1 MIPAPLSPFANHLWQ
16 STVFAGAALLLMLML
31 KRNRA
36 HIRYR
41 LWLAAS
47 VKFLV
52 PFSLLLTIGSQFEW
66 RTAPAVAPPLSSAIE
81 QISQPFTPQIHS
93 VATAPTTWPWLPAL
107 VALVWLCGSAAV
119 IFRWR
124 SRWRRVRKA
133 MRTASRLP
141 IQAPVDVMSSAS
153 RLEPG
158 IFGVFRPVLLLPEGI
173 ADRLTPAQFQAILAH
188 EFCHVRRRDN
198 LAAAIH
204 MVVEAVFWFHP
215 IVWWIGARLIE
226 ERELACDEEVLRQGS
241 QPEVYAAGIL
251 NVCKFYLETGLAC
264 ASGVTGADL
273 KKRVEAIMTAR
284 ILHSLT
290 LARKL
295 LLAAAGIAALAIP
308 IVIGIVNAPQIRAQ
322 AQDAAPLKFEVATIK
337 PSKNGGGKGGLEI
350 LPGGGLRMG
359 GVTLRNLI
367 TFAYDIPENRVTGG
381 PRWLG
386 SEAYDIV
393 AKAERVDQADD
404 RPATVV
410 APGTA
415 AWDRVRQ
422 RTQALLAERFALV
435 IHRDVKEGPA
445 YALVVTKNGPKL
457 KESQDQGNPRT
468 MRSFGRIEAQRGTM
482 HMLSALLTNWLGR
495 PVLDRTGLTGTYDYK
510 VEYGQ
515 DHAPVGS
522 AVPSEVPTDANFS
535 GPSIFVALQE
545 QLGLKLESIRA
556 AVETIVIDRAERPS
570 AN

>member
-1 MIPAPLSPFANHLWQ
+1 MIPVHLSPFANHLWQ
-16 STVFAGAALLLMLML
+16 STLFAGVALLLTLAL
-31 KRNRA
+31 KQNRA

-52 PFSLLLTIGSQFEW
+52 PFSLLLRIGSQFEW
-66 RTAPAVAPPLSSAIE
+66 QTAPAVAPPLSSAIE
-81 QISQPFTPQIHS
+81 QIGQPFTSPIS
-93 VATAPTTWPWLPAL
+93 VVTTPAAPMIWSWLP
-107 VALVWLCGSAAV
+107 ALVWLCGFAV
-119 IFRWR
+119 VVFRWWV
-124 SRWRRVRKA
+124 RWRRVRRA

-173 ADRLTPAQFQAILAH
+173 ADRLTSAQFQAILAH

-198 LAAAIH
+198 LSAAIH

-215 IVWWIGARLIE
+215 LVWWIGARLVE
-226 ERELACDEEVLRQGS
+226 EHERACDEEVLRLGS
-241 QPEVYAAGIL
+241 EPEIYAAGIL
-251 NVCKFYLETGLAC
+251 NVCKFYLESGLAC

-273 KKRVEAIMTAR
+273 KKRIEAIMTAR
-284 ILHSLT
+284 ILQRLT

-295 LLAAAGIAALAIP
+295 LLAAAGISALALP
-308 IVIGIVNAPQIRAQ
+308 IVIGIVN

-337 PSKNGGGKGGLEI
+337 PSKSSGGKGGLEI
-350 LPGGGLRMG
+350 LPGGGLKIG
-359 GVTLRNLI
+359 GVTLRHLI

-381 PRWLG
+381 PHWLG
-386 SEAYDIV
+386 SETYDIV
-393 AKAERVDQADD
+393 AKAERADSADD
-404 RPATVV
+404 RPTTVV

-415 AWDRVRQ
+415 AWDRVR
-422 RTQALLAERFALV
+422 RRVQALLAERFALV
-435 IHRDVKEGPA
+435 IHKDSKDGPA

-468 MRSFGRIEAQRGTM
+468 MRLRSAGRIDAQRGTM
-482 HMLSALLTNWLGR
+482 HMLAALLTNWLGR
-495 PVLDRTGLTGTYDYK
+495 PVLDRTGLTGTYDYT
-510 VEYGQ
+510 VEYAQ
-515 DHAPVGS
+515 DHGPVGGGT
-522 AVPSEVPTDANFS
+522 PSEVPADATPANFS
-535 GPSIFVALQE
+535 GPSIFIALQE